1 MSKKDKKGFTLAE
14 LLIVVAII
22 GVLVA
27 ISIPIFSSQLEKSR
41 EATDLANVRGAYAQ
55 VMAAANTEDQSSVK
69 YGNGVYYLIVDLK
82 QKKGGWTTSE
92 SSLNIGG
99 VTPTDKSHWIG
110 SPKAGSQCRV
120 SYSASDGVKLTWSG
134 NADINK
140 LAEPGQLIKNSEGK
154 IFTAESIIKT
164 KDKAFFTRNITLNE
178 KTYWTR
184 SFYAGKDSVFQKD
197 AVNFD
202 KNPVPTT
209 FKDSNFYNNSYHD
222 KYTDDVAAFAYFDL
236 DENDNVKNYT
246 LVTPDAVYY
255 SPDGGKTWTQK

>member
-1 MSKKDKKGFTLAE
+1 MWTKNKKGFTLAE

-22 GVLVA
+22 AVLVA

-55 VMAAANTEDQSSVK
+55 VMAAANTEDQASVK

-82 QKKGGWTTSE
+82 QKQDGWTTSG

-99 VTPTDKSHWIG
+99 VTPADKSHWIG

-134 NADINK
+134 DVDIKK
-140 LAEPGQLIKNSEGK
+140 LAEPGQLIIDKEKNV
-154 IFTAESIIKT
+154 TYT
-164 KDKAFFTRNITLNE
+164 KDIILKANNGAYFTKTIKINNTDTLV
-178 KTYWTR
+178 R
-184 SFYAGKDSVFQKD
+184 SYYAGKGSQYEETAK
-197 AVNFD
+197 AFD
-202 KNPVPTT
+202 KNPTPTA
-209 FKDSNFYNNSYHD
+209 FKNSQFYQVDNS
-222 KYTDDVAAFAYFDL
+222 KNKGDVKAFAYFDL
-236 DENDNVKNYT
+236 DDNDHVKNYT

-255 SPDGGKTWTQK
+255 SADGGKTWTQK